1 VTLTRPLFEGPA
13 WRRARRIL
21 DEPGCRVLIA
31 LDLDGTI
38 APFRP
43 RPDRARVPRRTLRS
57 LSRGARSE
65 AVRIAILSARPLKD
79 MKRLV
84 PVRNV
89 LLLGQY
95 GLEGPVGPPAEALRG
110 RRRACAR
117 VTRGLKPLVAPFRGA
132 LLEDK
137 GLTVAVHDR
146 NVRDPGR
153 RRELRRGLRRFALTE
168 ARREGFVPVSGPHV
182 VDFVPRDHDKGR
194 ALRALKSKL
203 RPESVFYFGD
213 SLGDEPAFAVLGH
226 PDFPVRV
233 GRSRTRARYRVT
245 GLAGVTR
252 FLDAVAVCR
261 AGPA

>member
-1 VTLTRPLFEGPA
+1 MTLTRPLFEGPA

-110 RRRACAR
+110 RRAIHGS
-117 VTRGLKPLVAPFRGA
+117 VKPIHGDAGFQLLGCSDEFLQPVLAVLNVFLHVIDHYHHLLVAVA
-132 LLEDK
+132 DLLAKVVLQVID
-137 GLTVAVHDR
+137 LIDR
-146 NVRDPGR
+146 P
-153 RRELRRGLRRFALTE
+153 L
-168 ARREGFVPVSGPHV
+168 
-182 VDFVPRDHDKGR
+182 
-194 ALRALKSKL
+194 
-203 RPESVFYFGD
+203 
-213 SLGDEPAFAVLGH
+213 
-226 PDFPVRV
+226 
-233 GRSRTRARYRVT
+233 
-245 GLAGVTR
+245 
-252 FLDAVAVCR
+252 
-261 AGPA
+261 